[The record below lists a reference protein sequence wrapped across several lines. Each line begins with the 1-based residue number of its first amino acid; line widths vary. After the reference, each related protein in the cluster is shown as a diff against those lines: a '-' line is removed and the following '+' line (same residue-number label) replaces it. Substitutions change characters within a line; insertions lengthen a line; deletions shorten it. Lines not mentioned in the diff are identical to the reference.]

1 MKKTQFIQFA
11 VLLAFLAVNKTS
23 AAAANKD
30 MIQLQTQ
37 VQALQDQ
44 MARMQQ
50 SFDERMGVMKNLVEQ
65 TTDNI
70 NRLNQSLDALNKN
83 LQTQST
89 DQGSKTDQVSAQV
102 QSLHDAVDE
111 LKARM
116 AKVSKQLDD
125 VQAGQQNLQAQPTA
139 VQPGT
144 SPQGTVQQPQV
155 QAPPP
160 DVLYNNGLRDY
171 NAAKYDLA
179 VQEFADYLKFYSKTD
194 LAGNAQFYL
203 ADIEYRQGDY
213 QKAIQDYDK
222 VIEQYPEGNKAAAA
236 QLKKGYALLNT
247 GQKDA
252 GTRELRALI
261 ARYPRS
267 LEAQQAKDRLRQ
279 LGAAPTASK
288 PSPGKRRE

>member
-1 MKKTQFIQFA
+1 MKKTQLILFA
-11 VLLAFLAVNKTS
+11 ILLALLAVSNTS

-89 DQGSKTDQVSAQV
+89 DQGAKADQVSAQV

-125 VQAGQQNLQAQPTA
+125 VQAAQQNLQAQPAA

-144 SPQGTVQQPQV
+144 VPQAAVQQPQV

-171 NAAKYDLA
+171 NAAKYALA
-179 VQEFADYLKFYSKTD
+179 VQEFADYLKFYSNTD
-194 LAGNAQFYL
+194 LAGNAYFYL
-203 ADIEYRQGDY
+203 AEMDYRAGNYPQAVKG
-213 QKAIQDYDK
+213 YDQ
-222 VIEQYPEGNKAAAA
+222 VLQSFPDGTKAASAE
-236 QLKKGYALLNT
+236 LKKGFALIES
-247 GQKDA
+247 GDKDA
-252 GTRELRALI
+252 GIAALRHVVQ
-261 ARYPRS
+261 RYPRS
-267 LEAQQAKDRLRQ
+267 NEALQARDRLRK
-279 LGAAPTASK
+279 LGVTSTGTRK
-288 PSPGKRRE
+288 NG

>member
-1 MKKTQFIQFA
+1 MITCQSPTNCTNPPIPEFSEFCSLECK
-11 VLLAFLAVNKTS
+11 
-23 AAAANKD
+23 AAH
-30 MIQLQTQ
+30 
-37 VQALQDQ
+37 
-44 MARMQQ
+44 AR
-50 SFDERMGVMKNLVEQ
+50 LVV
-65 TTDNI
+65 T
-70 NRLNQSLDALNKN
+70 QSLDALNKN

-89 DQGSKTDQVSAQV
+89 DQGAKADQVSAQV

-125 VQAGQQNLQAQPTA
+125 VQAAQQNLQAQPAA

-144 SPQGTVQQPQV
+144 VPQAAVQQPQV

-171 NAAKYDLA
+171 NAAKYALA
-179 VQEFADYLKFYSKTD
+179 VQEFADYLKFYSNTD
-194 LAGNAQFYL
+194 LAGNAQFYH

-288 PSPGKRRE
+288 PSPGRRRE